1 MKANTNKESIGSHSM
16 DKLVAHTDD
25 GSIQE
30 FLLSEKHISIGRDE
44 TNTICLGDKS
54 VSRHHATLQRVLR
67 GFTIEDARSTNGTRV
82 NGRVIT
88 KQYLKHRD
96 LIEIGKYHL
105 RYFEVPDQAGED
117 DPDKTVFLKPVRQ
130 SDLQPPS
137 MASARPVS
145 HTPPPVKAAPA
156 RAEEKNAAKV
166 RYLSGS
172 QQGEELSVDR
182 AFFTVG
188 KPGGDLVL
196 INRRHTGYYL
206 LKVGGENTPM
216 INGNPIK
223 AGGVELHD
231 GDHIDLGELSLE
243 FVS

>member
-1 MKANTNKESIGSHSM
+1 M
-16 DKLVAHTDD
+16 DKLVVHTDD
-25 GSIQE
+25 GSTQE
-30 FLLSEKHISIGRDE
+30 FSLAEKRISIGRDE
-44 TNTICLGDKS
+44 TNTICLADKS

-67 GFTIEDARSTNGTRV
+67 GFTIEDAQSTNGTRV

-105 RYFEVPDQAGED
+105 RYFELPDQAADD

-130 SDLQPPS
+130 SDLRPPPLEYS
-137 MASARPVS
+137 RPPNR
-145 HTPPPVKAAPA
+145 TPPPVYAVPAPA
-156 RAEEKNAAKV
+156 DEKNGARV
-166 RYLSGS
+166 RYLSGP
-172 QQGEELSVDR
+172 QQGEVLSVDR

-216 INGNPIK
+216 LNGNPIK
-223 AGGVELHD
+223 AGGVELRN

>member
-1 MKANTNKESIGSHSM
+1 M
-16 DKLVAHTDD
+16 DKLVVHTDD
-25 GSIQE
+25 GSTQE
-30 FLLSEKHISIGRDE
+30 FSLSERRISIGRDE

-54 VSRHHATLQRVLR
+54 VSRHHATLQRVLK
-67 GFTIEDARSTNGTRV
+67 GFTIEDAQSTNGTRV

-105 RYFEVPDQAGED
+105 RYFEVADQAAVD
-117 DPDKTVFLKPVRQ
+117 DPDKTVVFKPVRQ
-130 SDLQPPS
+130 SELKPAPIAVSRPASRPP
-137 MASARPVS
+137 
-145 HTPPPVKAAPA
+145 AP
-156 RAEEKNAAKV
+156 AEEKNGARV
-166 RYLSGS
+166 RYLSGP
-172 QQGEELSVDR
+172 QQGEELWVDR
-182 AFFTVG
+182 SFFTVG

-206 LKVGGENTPM
+206 LKVGGENIPM

-223 AGGVELHD
+223 AGGVELHT

-243 FVS
+243 FVN